1 MNKRQ
6 KCEVAMS
13 TEWLTVEEIAQELKM
28 HVDTVRGWIRDG
40 KLKATRFGR
49 DYRIKRKDFDKFVED
64 RTRPTDTETE

>member
-1 MNKRQ
+1 
-6 KCEVAMS
+6 MS

-64 RTRPTDTETE
+64 RTRHTETE